1 MRLWTRRSASGWLVA
16 NVTRQ
21 DERTAWVEVRLPR
34 ALFDQLG
41 VAYGT
46 RGRAL
51 AAMREA
57 LPDLIL
63 ELLTRAPSPP
73 PGFR

>member
-1 MRLWTRRSASGWLVA
+1 MA
-16 NVTRQ
+16 NLTRQ

-34 ALFDQLG
+34 ALLDQLG

-51 AAMREA
+51 AALREA
-57 LPDLIL
+57 LPELVL
-63 ELLTRAPSPP
+63 HLLTQAPTPP
-73 PGFR
+73 PERR